1 MGIKYDNNVGPM
13 IVGDTTGKLMGYQD
27 ERGVNRYL
35 DGRPMPSTEDGSGD
49 VVGGGVVETIRLPDG
64 QPLGITKPVTKPGRM
79 VVDFASGRCTALSGT
94 GLTLEQGYTGYS
106 GNLPVTPQSRTGLPH
121 MLKVTVTDDS
131 TRQIQITNAQLGGTG
146 FTATDGKLGLWVYV
160 DNSQNVG
167 GGIGALALNMYTTT
181 NWVVNATRYAFNLN
195 QIRPGWNFLVLKQVK
210 PIAEMPASEV
220 HFLGLTAQK
229 AGDGLNGD
237 IRSGAI
243 RYITF
248 DLENMNG
255 NVLYFD
261 SIWTDFDQLP
271 TITFGVDQATNDTR
285 DVVLP
290 MMKEKGWK
298 GYFAVPFRVWTSG
311 SKIVNDFNSPPLG
324 AQTRAD
330 LYAAGWDC
338 VNHTVNH
345 LPMGGLTNPAEVR
358 YEYEMARSWYLSD
371 DLTRGLEFYAS
382 PQSSTSQLAEDVAE
396 ACGIVLQRHEM
407 NTHANVHVTQFGLDN
422 PASVG
427 AVGLDAPSIRKFSE
441 VKKIIDVAQEY
452 RCSIHLFCHA
462 VTELGDSGSGEDV
475 SGSANTI
482 VRSMLQK
489 TFDYIADLEA
499 QGKARM
505 VDGFTG
511 FYYGTGR

>member
-1 MGIKYDNNVGPM
+1 MSGNIQAVLTASGWDVDGPM
-13 IVGDTTGKLMGYQD
+13 TTQALAEVDTNGIPTGQIVT
-27 ERGVNRYL
+27 
-35 DGRPMPSTEDGSGD
+35 PSGQP
-49 VVGGGVVETIRLPDG
+49 VGGGRVDETIRLPDG
-64 QPLGITKPVTKPGRM
+64 QPLGITKPVTKPGRIA
-79 VVDFASGRCTALSGT
+79 VDFAPGRCTAISGT

-106 GNLPVTPQSRTGLPH
+106 GTSPVTPQSRTGLPH

-131 TRQIQITNAQLGGTG
+131 TRQLQITNAQLGGSG
-146 FTATDGKLGLWVYV
+146 FTATEGKLGLWVYV

-167 GGIGALALNMYTTT
+167 GGIGALSINLYNTT
-181 NWVVNATRYAFNLN
+181 NWSANSTRYSFNSN
-195 QIRPGWNFLVLKQVK
+195 QIRPGWNFLVLKQIK
-210 PIAEMPASEV
+210 PISEMPALEV

-229 AGDGLNGD
+229 FGDGSSGD
-237 IRSGAI
+237 IRSDAI

-261 SIWTDFDQLP
+261 SLWTDFDQLP
-271 TITFGVDQATNDTR
+271 TITFGVDQASNDTR

-290 MMKEKGWK
+290 MLKEKGWK
-298 GYFAVPFRVWTSG
+298 GYFAPTFRVWTTG
-311 SKIVNDFNSPPLG
+311 SKIVNDFNTPPLG
-324 AQTRAD
+324 AHTRAA
-330 LYAAGWDC
+330 LYSAGWDC

-345 LPMGGLTNPAEVR
+345 LSMGGLISPAEIR

-371 DLTRGLEFYAS
+371 GLTRGLEFYAS
-382 PQSSTSQLAEDVAE
+382 PQSSTSQLAEGVAK
-396 ACGIVLQRHEM
+396 ACGIVLQRHGA
-407 NTHANVHVTQFGLDN
+407 NTHSNVHVTQFGVDN
-422 PASVG
+422 PSSIG
-427 AVGLDAPSIRKFSE
+427 SFGLDDPTIRKFSE
-441 VKKIIDVAQEY
+441 AKKIIDMAQEY

-475 SGSANTI
+475 SGSTNTI
-482 VRSMLQK
+482 MRSMLQK